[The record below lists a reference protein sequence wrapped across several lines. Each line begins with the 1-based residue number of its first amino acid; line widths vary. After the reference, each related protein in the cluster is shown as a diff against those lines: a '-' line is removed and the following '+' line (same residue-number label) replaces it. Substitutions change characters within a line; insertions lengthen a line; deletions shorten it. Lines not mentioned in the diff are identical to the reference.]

1 MLLRMRWLKAY
12 NSSRSW
18 VLPSESIGKR
28 CGYCAKP
35 FGAVAVSLL
44 PGAVPVVEVV
54 DAAAGSLSSRDEK
67 RSLPTRTVGESAA
80 ANWGFYSS
88 SCCRRCIIRSYS

>member
-1 MLLRMRWLKAY
+1 M
-12 NSSRSW
+12 
-18 VLPSESIGKR
+18 LPSESIGKR

-44 PGAVPVVEVV
+44 PGAVPVDVAVDAAVATAVDAAV
-54 DAAAGSLSSRDEK
+54 DAAAGALSSRDEK

-80 ANWGFYSS
+80 ANCGFSSS

>member
-1 MLLRMRWLKAY
+1 M
-12 NSSRSW
+12 
-18 VLPSESIGKR
+18 LPSESIGKR

-35 FGAVAVSLL
+35 LGAVAPGAALGAVAVSLL

-54 DAAAGSLSSRDEK
+54 DAAAGALSSRDEK

-80 ANWGFYSS
+80 ANCGFSSS